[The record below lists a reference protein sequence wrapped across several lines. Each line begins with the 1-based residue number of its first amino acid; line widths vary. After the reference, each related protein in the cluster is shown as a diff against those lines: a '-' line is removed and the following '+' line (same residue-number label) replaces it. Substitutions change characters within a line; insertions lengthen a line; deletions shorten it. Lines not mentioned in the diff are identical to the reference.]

1 MTRIGL
7 VFIVLTVL
15 AALATIMILA
25 DKQDSKIADYK
36 LNIEWHRAMKND
48 AINEISSLKQ
58 ELKIERI
65 KNTEK
70 DSILVVYKES
80 MKVHSSGLQD
90 ANWRL
95 IQLKRLIEDAKE
107 E

>member
-7 VFIVLTVL
+7 VIIALTIVSTLFTILFIVFETES
-15 AALATIMILA
+15 
-25 DKQDSKIADYK
+25 QIADYK
-36 LNIEWHRAMKND
+36 LDIELYHALRDDNINK
-48 AINEISSLKQ
+48 ISSLKQ
-58 ELKIERI
+58 ELEIERI

-80 MKVHSSGLQD
+80 MKAHSMGLQD

-95 IQLKRLIEDAKE
+95 IQLKRLIESQ
-107 E
+107 

>member
-7 VFIVLTVL
+7 VFIAVVIMSASITIWVAYKAGSDNKQYRKLEMEWYNTVIEGKDIEINIIRLKL
-15 AALATIMILA
+15 A
-25 DKQDSKIADYK
+25 
-36 LNIEWHRAMKND
+36 IEKA
-48 AINEISSLKQ
+48 
-58 ELKIERI
+58 

-80 MKVHSSGLQD
+80 MKAHSMGLQD

-95 IQLKRLIEDAKE
+95 IQLKRFIESQ
-107 E
+107 